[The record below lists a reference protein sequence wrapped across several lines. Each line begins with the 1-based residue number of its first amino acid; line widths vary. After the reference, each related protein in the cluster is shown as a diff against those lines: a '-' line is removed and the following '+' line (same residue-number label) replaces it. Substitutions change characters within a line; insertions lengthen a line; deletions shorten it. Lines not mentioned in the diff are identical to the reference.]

1 MFIIILA
8 IREFLLDFSTELI
21 VARVMEMN
29 LVSDMEKLN
38 IQVLTYLFLD
48 VNILVGLEDE
58 V

>member
-8 IREFLLDFSTELI
+8 IREFLLDLSTELI
-21 VARVMEMN
+21 VVRVMEIN
-29 LVSDMEKLN
+29 PVSDMEKLN
-38 IQVLTYLFLD
+38 IQVLTSLFLD